1 MRRVPPG
8 QGKVTPNMHAE
19 PDFYL
24 MAERH
29 PLKPSDDVPDG
40 HNEKGLEASKISVS
54 GRQKSGFP
62 DDFEAS
68 GYSRGDDLL
77 LTRKTAAPSM
87 GSMSN
92 QHQWDHPFDTGV
104 DSAHLHHPEAPPESV
119 MNQYAGNPA
128 NHLSTK
134 RSSQPQPFVSM
145 DGTKKAQSNAHEE
158 MNFDPLPVSYQHSG
172 ARYRD
177 RGYSD
182 PFPEPNHFMAPHSGY
197 SMHPAHHH
205 HQEYY
210 GSNINQYAAA
220 AGAGRAQSHQAA
232 GYYYPPPHHPQ
243 SQQYGVH
250 SHNNMSNHY
259 WGNPYY
265 SNHQSA
271 QGLAHAAAQGY
282 PQAQVVN
289 DTARPQ
295 PHYPA
300 QAEGDGNNHNSTRSL
315 PSFSPMK
322 YTKEDESKKTN
333 SKPQN

>member
-29 PLKPSDDVPDG
+29 PLEPSDDVPDG

-77 LTRKTAAPSM
+77 LTRKTATPTM

-92 QHQWDHPFDTGV
+92 QHQWDPFDTGV

-119 MNQYAGNPA
+119 MNQYGGNPA
-128 NHLSTK
+128 NHLSSK

-205 HQEYY
+205 QEYY

-259 WGNPYY
+259 WYGNPYY

-300 QAEGDGNNHNSTRSL
+300 QAEGDGNNHNSNRSL